1 MSTNVNTWAYPA
13 DDIVG
18 GAGNTLRTKGKD
30 PGNASSDDRLVVRY
44 TDGNYYPVETR
55 YNKTDGSST
64 AVIVVRETE
73 TTTSRATGHASRNSS
88 TRTTTTVRDLPI
100 VLYTTDSD
108 GNTTLGGTGEKDNP
122 GALRGLTGVGSQ
134 TTTPDQAAAIIG
146 TALGKDNAPLT
157 QSQFFDQNNSR
168 VKDLYQSTNP
178 GQSRSK
184 RSGGS
189 DAVEPELATAPAAE
203 TTEPTQAVPGHNQ
216 SADPTTTDDG
226 TRPPNNGSTAE
237 QEPQKPVLTRVREGI
252 DAIADFIKISPEDIA
267 ALEEKLEQGGGDP
280 IKGGKYPEDANYGSY
295 YGQDY
300 CCIDQFRYQPPRRDQ
315 IFSEDPIKNY
325 SQGNQRLSP
334 LKQLIARVELP
345 MPNTLADSNNVS
357 WGSDVMNNLSA
368 AITSGALKNPGMVAA
383 MSLGAGAAGSAVGIQ
398 GMGTLGA
405 LLGVAASASNKDGV
419 IDKLKDIP
427 NVAKEAITGDSQLL
441 IQSAIGSRILAAAGV
456 EVSPETLLARGL
468 GVVPNSNMELL
479 FNSPTL
485 REFSF
490 NWRLSPRDEKEALQ
504 VKQIVR
510 FFKQGMAARTL
521 SAQAGERTLFLGTP
535 NIFRIQFKTGG
546 GQIIEGVN
554 RIKPCAVTG
563 TSVNYTPE
571 GAWAAYDQGQ
581 PVSTVLS
588 IRVQELEP
596 VYASDYS
603 TKVIGNRASG
613 QLASR
618 TETAARDTFVGPFA
632 NPEEAIRAKGTEYE
646 VAYGE
651 GDLYSIRPSEVGY

>member
-18 GAGNTLRTKGKD
+18 GPGNTLRTKGKD

-122 GALRGLTGVGSQ
+122 GAPRGLTGVGSQ

-203 TTEPTQAVPGHNQ
+203 TTETTQAVPGHNQ
-216 SADPTTTDDG
+216 NADPTTTDDG

-427 NVAKEAITGDSQLL
+427 NVAKESITGDSQLL

-603 TKVIGNRASG
+603 TKVIGNRKSG
-613 QLASR
+613 QPATR
-618 TETAARDTFVGPFA
+618 IDTFEETETVFDGDQVTSETRTVP
-632 NPEEAIRAKGTEYE
+632 YE

>member
-13 DDIVG
+13 DDIIG
-18 GAGNTLRTKGKD
+18 GSGNTLRTKGKD
-30 PGNASSDDRLVVRY
+30 PGNAGSDDRLVVRY

-55 YNKTDGSST
+55 YNKTDGSSA
-64 AVIVVRETE
+64 AVIVVRETK
-73 TTTSRATGHASRNSS
+73 TTTSKATGHASRSSS
-88 TRTTTTVRDLPI
+88 TRTTTTVRDVPI

-122 GALRGLTGVGSQ
+122 GAIRVTSVGSQ
-134 TTTPDQAAAIIG
+134 TTTPDQAAEIIG
-146 TALGKDNAPLT
+146 TALGKDNAPVT

-178 GQSRSK
+178 GQRRSK
-184 RSGGS
+184 RVNIADS
-189 DAVEPELATAPAAE
+189 VEPELAKAPE
-203 TTEPTQAVPGHNQ
+203 TLTQAVPGHDQ
-216 SADPTTTDDG
+216 TADPTTTDDG
-226 TRPPNNGSTAE
+226 TRPPNNESTAE
-237 QEPQKPVLTRVREGI
+237 PEKPVLTRVREGI

-267 ALEEKLEQGGGDP
+267 ALEIKLEQGGGDP

-315 IFSEDPIKNY
+315 IFSNDPIKNY

-405 LLGVAASASNKDGV
+405 LLGVAASASNKDAI

-490 NWRLSPRDEKEALQ
+490 NWRLSPRDENEALQ

-535 NIFRIQFKTGG
+535 NIFRIQFKTGS

-596 VYASDYS
+596 VYSSDYS

-618 TETAARDTFVGPFA
+618 TETAAQDTFVGPFA
-632 NPEEAIRAKGTEYE
+632 NPEEAIRAKGTEYQ

>member
-13 DDIVG
+13 DDIAG
-18 GAGNTLRTKGKD
+18 GSGNTLRTKGKD
-30 PGNASSDDRLVVRY
+30 PGNTSSDDRLVVKY
-44 TDGNYYPVETR
+44 TDGKYYPVETR

-64 AVIVVRETE
+64 AVIVVRETTE
-73 TTTSRATGHASRNSS
+73 TTSRTTGHASRSSS

-122 GALRGLTGVGSQ
+122 GVPRGLTGVGSQ
-134 TTTPDQAAAIIG
+134 TTTPDQAAAIIS
-146 TALGKDNAPLT
+146 TALGKDNTPLS
-157 QSQFFDQNNSR
+157 QSEFFEQNNSR

-178 GQSRSK
+178 GQRRSK

-189 DAVEPELATAPAAE
+189 DAVEPELATAPATAE
-203 TTEPTQAVPGHNQ
+203 EPTQAVPGHDQ
-216 SADPTTTDDG
+216 TADPTTTDDG
-226 TRPPNNGSTAE
+226 TRPSNNESTA
-237 QEPQKPVLTRVREGI
+237 EPQKPVLTQVREGI
-252 DAIADFIKISPEDIA
+252 DAVADFIKISPEDIA
-267 ALEEKLEQGGGDP
+267 ALEEKLEQGGGDA
-280 IKGGKYPEDANYGSY
+280 IQNGKYPFDANYGRY

-300 CCIDQFRYQPPRRDQ
+300 CCIEQYRYQPPRRDQ

-398 GMGTLGA
+398 GMQTLGA
-405 LLGVAASASNKDGV
+405 LLGVAASASNKDAV

-490 NWRLSPRDEKEALQ
+490 NWRLSPRDENEAAE
-504 VKQIVR
+504 VKKIIR

-535 NIFRIQFKTGG
+535 NIFRIQFKTGSD
-546 GQIIEGVN
+546 QIIEGVN

-603 TKVIGNRASG
+603 QSVIANRKSG
-613 QLASR
+613 QPATR
-618 TETAARDTFVGPFA
+618 IDTFEETETVFDGDQVTSETRTVP
-632 NPEEAIRAKGTEYE
+632 YE

>member
-13 DDIVG
+13 DDVLG
-18 GAGNTLRTKGKD
+18 GSGNTLRTKGKD
-30 PGNASSDDRLVVRY
+30 PGNASSDDRLVVKY
-44 TDGNYYPVETR
+44 SDGNYYPVETR

-64 AVIVVRETE
+64 AVIVVRETK
-73 TTTSRATGHASRNSS
+73 TTTSKATGHASRNSS

-134 TTTPDQAAAIIG
+134 TTTPDQAATIIG

-178 GQSRSK
+178 GQRKRTSR
-184 RSGGS
+184 RSNVR
-189 DAVEPELATAPAAE
+189 DAVEPELATAPASAE
-203 TTEPTQAVPGHNQ
+203 EPTQAVPGHDQ
-216 SADPTTTDDG
+216 TADPTATDDG

-237 QEPQKPVLTRVREGI
+237 PQKPFLTQVREGI
-252 DAIADFIKISPEDIA
+252 DAVADFIKISPEDIA
-267 ALEEKLEQGGGDP
+267 ALEEKLEQGGGDA
-280 IKGGKYPEDANYGSY
+280 IQNGKYPFDANYGSY

-300 CCIDQFRYQPPRRDQ
+300 CCIEQYRYQPPRRDQ
-315 IFSEDPIKNY
+315 IFSNDPIKNY

-334 LKQLIARVELP
+334 LKQRIARVDLP

-405 LLGVAASASNKDGV
+405 LLGVAASASNKDAI

-490 NWRLSPRDEKEALQ
+490 NWRMSPRDEDEAKE
-504 VKQIVR
+504 VKKIIR

-535 NIFRIQFKTGG
+535 NIFRIQFKTGSD
-546 GQIIEGVN
+546 QIIEGVN

-603 TKVIGNRASG
+603 QSVIANRKSG
-613 QLASR
+613 QPATR
-618 TETAARDTFVGPFA
+618 IDTFEETETVFDGDQVTSETRTVP
-632 NPEEAIRAKGTEYE
+632 YE